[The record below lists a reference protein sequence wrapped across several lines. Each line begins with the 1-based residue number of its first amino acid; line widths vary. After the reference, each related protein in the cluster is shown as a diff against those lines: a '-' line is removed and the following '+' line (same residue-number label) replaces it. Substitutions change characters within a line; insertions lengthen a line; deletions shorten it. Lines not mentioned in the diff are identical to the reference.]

1 MGRGLGVGG
10 QKGMIGLLRTTGQ
23 HNEMFRD
30 HLGGNAG
37 EKEKRP
43 EKTSGG
49 FGKLPTLFI

>member
-1 MGRGLGVGG
+1 
-10 QKGMIGLLRTTGQ
+10 MIGLLRTTGQ